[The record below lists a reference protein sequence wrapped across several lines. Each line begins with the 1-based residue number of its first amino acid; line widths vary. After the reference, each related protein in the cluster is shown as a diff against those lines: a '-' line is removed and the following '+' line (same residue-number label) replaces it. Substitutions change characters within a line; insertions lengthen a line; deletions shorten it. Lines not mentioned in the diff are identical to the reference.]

1 MRISSDDQENT
12 PKRKK
17 KAEVSKK
24 KVTKKLSAD
33 KKSKTND
40 AAETKIE
47 EAPVVETEDEK
58 VSVETPADGA
68 QDKTRAQK
76 IERVDTRIEMP
87 PPEHQPRAASGF
99 VGWLALAL
107 SIGALSSVGYLV
119 FDNWHT
125 SKSVQ
130 NSDAALANL
139 NETLITTRELLNNL
153 EQRLDSLST
162 RDVASLGEIQSL
174 EQRLN
179 KRVQNFESLLGR
191 VGNLESSISSLQGIS
206 TGVRNTWLLAE
217 AEYYMQIANAQ
228 LQLAENPHLASLALR
243 FADKRLLQLADP
255 ALIEVRRTLSNELR
269 AIEVMEKLDIK
280 GITLAL
286 ARLASVVD
294 SLPLRQEINMLNK
307 EIGELDPDLS
317 GIDRALASLRKI
329 IGDIV
334 SVRRTDEAILPF
346 AAPDAVDFLH
356 ANLALQ
362 LQAARL
368 ALLRSEK
375 EIFEQSLNDA
385 SNWLTRY
392 YDTKSAVV
400 LNALETITEIRNG
413 LFSISPPDISES
425 LRLLREQVYLSRSP
439 PQPATEPD

>member
-1 MRISSDDQENT
+1 MSPDDQENT

-33 KKSKTND
+33 KKAKTND

-76 IERVDTRIEMP
+76 IKRVDTRIEMP

-119 FDNWHT
+119 FDNWRT

-269 AIEVMEKLDIK
+269 AIEIMEKLDIK

-294 SLPLRQEINMLNK
+294 SLPLRQEVNMLNK

-346 AAPDAVDFLH
+346 AAPDAVDFLR